1 MGELKTAEDI
11 LTNIDLRNKNI
22 RLGNF
27 QALNEILL
35 EAKILL
41 YTAMD
46 DKENLSLV
54 NQALIN
60 SRVSSKLYEKA
71 LLDYAFELFFL
82 LLEDQKNEALGFE
95 KQQRQQVEKERKVSV
110 QFWITLTAF
119 LIMFFLFLVVVLF
132 NRANKRKA
140 ALETVSINKQ
150 LTESLFEN
158 EKLKSTQLEYENQLQ
173 SQNLIDISME
183 IRRKR
188 TWLEEYKEKII
199 KTFEEAE
206 DKIRVKKIIDELNF
220 QLMTEEKQKFQFENI
235 EEINRSFNK
244 KLKTTYPELTN
255 SEIELCGL
263 IRLKLS
269 AKEIVNYRNIQPDSV
284 FIARKRIRKKMKLQK
299 SENLLDVLIEM

>member
-22 RLGNF
+22 RLGKF

-41 YTAMD
+41 YTAMG

-188 TWLEEYKEKII
+188 TWLEECKEKII

-206 DKIRVKKIIDELNF
+206 DN
-220 QLMTEEKQKFQFENI
+220 
-235 EEINRSFNK
+235 
-244 KLKTTYPELTN
+244 
-255 SEIELCGL
+255 
-263 IRLKLS
+263 
-269 AKEIVNYRNIQPDSV
+269 
-284 FIARKRIRKKMKLQK
+284 
-299 SENLLDVLIEM
+299 

>member
-22 RLGNF
+22 RLGKF

-41 YTAMD
+41 YTAMG

-206 DKIRVKKIIDELNF
+206 DN
-220 QLMTEEKQKFQFENI
+220 
-235 EEINRSFNK
+235 
-244 KLKTTYPELTN
+244 
-255 SEIELCGL
+255 
-263 IRLKLS
+263 
-269 AKEIVNYRNIQPDSV
+269 
-284 FIARKRIRKKMKLQK
+284 
-299 SENLLDVLIEM
+299 